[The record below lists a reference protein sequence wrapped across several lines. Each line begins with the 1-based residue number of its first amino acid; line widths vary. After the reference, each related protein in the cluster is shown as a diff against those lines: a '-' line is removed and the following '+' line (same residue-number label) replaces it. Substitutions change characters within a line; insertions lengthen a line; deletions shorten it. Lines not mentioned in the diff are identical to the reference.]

1 MKVMPKRD
9 YSEPDYRILFERLP
23 ALCLVLDASFTIIA
37 QNDAHGRAT
46 HTRREDVVGHHVF
59 EVFPDN
65 PNEISAEGLDTLR
78 ASLLRVLKTKGP
90 DRMRR
95 LKYDIEKRSPGA
107 AGYEERYWDVV
118 NIPILGDDGYVKW
131 ILNTASDVTEVVKR
145 EGPAKHEKP

>member
-65 PNEISAEGLDTLR
+65 PNEFSAEGIDTLR
-78 ASLLRVLKTKGP
+78 ASLLRVLKTK
-90 DRMRR
+90 
-95 LKYDIEKRSPGA
+95 
-107 AGYEERYWDVV
+107 
-118 NIPILGDDGYVKW
+118 
-131 ILNTASDVTEVVKR
+131 
-145 EGPAKHEKP
+145 